1 MEFLRSKIYTTRVK
15 LEKLLSIKC
24 QVKTVI
30 KKEDRDRSS
39 QCFRREN
46 KKIEQSCLDRYR

>member
-46 KKIEQSCLDRYR
+46 KKIE